1 MPLVIDSNEGSFRLN
16 YLFNR
21 IERSFDKRENWHIF
35 YQDEADPLGT
45 LFGLRYT
52 VTNFMLLQAL
62 DYSLL
67 I

>member
-45 LFGLRYT
+45 LFGLT
-52 VTNFMLLQAL
+52 VHTNFMLLQAL